1 MMECYCL
8 SFFTTNKDT
17 LQVTFPN
24 VLCCCPYCWR
34 LSSPFEPAGFLFKN
48 KIIQSLINDQLM
60 LIELLNHCLNWLL
73 NRLTVYIIYSVLY
86 IFLLISLGWLLMRL
100 LIIKVI
106 LRKINDHHLP
116 KDTDLCHPLANE
128 GENKINSMNEYM
140 NIQ

>member
-60 LIELLNHCLNWLL
+60 LFELLNHCLNWSL
-73 NRLTVYIIYSVLY
+73 NRLTVYIIYSHCIIHFPSHLSWVTVNAPTDN
-86 IFLLISLGWLLMRL
+86 LGYPQENQW
-100 LIIKVI
+100 
-106 LRKINDHHLP
+106 P
-116 KDTDLCHPLANE
+116 PLAK
-128 GENKINSMNEYM
+128 GHWLMSSFGKRRWK
-140 NIQ
+140 

>member
-1 MMECYCL
+1 
-8 SFFTTNKDT
+8 
-17 LQVTFPN
+17 
-24 VLCCCPYCWR
+24 
-34 LSSPFEPAGFLFKN
+34 
-48 KIIQSLINDQLM
+48 M